1 MSEALRDIRWN
12 LRVAADANTLVRQAA
27 LARHQNL
34 TDFVIEAALGEAER
48 VLADRTS
55 FPLDESH
62 WNEFVALLDRPVRD
76 NPGLERLFAKP
87 NVFE

>member
-1 MSEALRDIRWN
+1 MTETLKDIRWN

-55 FPLDESH
+55 FPLDETQ
-62 WNEFVALLDRPVRD
+62 WNEFVDLLDRPVRE
-76 NPGLERLFAKP
+76 NPGLSKLFAKP